1 MSGGH
6 FTRSQVSAS
15 RCLREGPYSARDT
28 IHDIFTNAAH
38 ANRSPNVERTVRE
51 LYNAFEAYNNTL
63 PIGPEPSRTNLDFSA
78 QRHVGWEHHTEVSH
92 NDCTSFC
99 TQIYLRITYYPQ
111 TTHESHQTAS
121 LCIEYCIRKPS
132 GVYERASKQHL
143 LLFDRWYIKKP
154 QLLEFVVHSIR
165 FSNKLQE
172 FNLNL
177 ALWMA
182 IDIWRQ
188 VRDSGQYIYRDSDT
202 DTFLNGHDESERFL
216 GFWETLKDGIC
227 KHLFTGYNTYF
238 DSREIGL
245 LI

>member
-15 RCLREGPYSARDT
+15 RCLREGPYSASDT

-38 ANRSPNVERTVRE
+38 ANRSPNAERTVRE
-51 LYNAFEAYNNTL
+51 LYNAFEAYNDTL

-78 QRHVGWEHHTEVSH
+78 QRHVGWEHRKYYRYTGFE
-92 NDCTSFC
+92 
-99 TQIYLRITYYPQ
+99 QIYLRVTYYPR
-111 TTHESHQTAS
+111 TTHESHQTAAF
-121 LCIEYCIRKPS
+121 CIEYCIRKPS
-132 GVYERASKQHL
+132 GVYERASKRHL

-154 QLLEFVVHSIR
+154 QLLEFVIHSIR
-165 FSNKLQE
+165 PGTKIQE

-182 IDIWRQ
+182 IEIWRQ
-188 VRDSGQYIYRDSDT
+188 VRDSGQYIYHASDT

-216 GFWETLKDGIC
+216 GFWEKLKDGIC